1 MQPLA
6 TREEYWGNNYLPRN
20 DPAAFDILYWNSDTT
35 RLPAAL
41 HSVYPDLYHNSPLL
55 RPGALRLLGTLID
68 LGKVQCDTFILAAM
82 MDHVTPWQA
91 CCATTRMLGGQK
103 EFVLSSSGHIQSVI
117 TLGKP
122 QSQVL
127 TQPETGRRFMV
138 RRGAAAAGLVV
149 GPLAGLARGALW
161 PTEPSARDARE
172 SPAQGQGSGHLR
184 LRTVKRGGG
193 IAR

>member
-117 TLGKP
+117 TLGNPKAKFLRNPKP
-122 QSQVL
+122 AADSW
-127 TQPETGRRFMV
+127 F
-138 RRGAAAAGLVV
+138 AAAQPQPGSWWDHWRDWLV
-149 GPLAGLARGALW
+149 ARSGQQ
-161 PTEPSARDARE
+161 
-172 SPAQGQGSGHLR
+172 SPAPVTLGSRRPRAKGPG
-184 LRTVKRGGG
+184 TYVFEP
-193 IAR
+193 